1 MGGRPRPER
10 LGVIFQPQTQPDW
23 NCQRQIVEGGALRR
37 GLKVMKRFSIWIA
50 WCVALSCAAFGQ
62 SPTISGLGYYYP
74 PVAVAPGQLT
84 TVFITGDA
92 QGSIGA
98 TVQGLNAPVLEV
110 RPASA
115 CPSGTICSN
124 LTAITIQIPYE
135 LQPACAFT
143 NPACALVVATPL
155 IVTVNGVAGAP
166 IELAPQADRI
176 HILTTCDAA
185 VSGGS
190 GTAPSG
196 LPCAPLVTHA
206 DGSMV
211 TQTRPAQGGEEVVAY
226 AVGSA

>member
-1 MGGRPRPER
+1 
-10 LGVIFQPQTQPDW
+10 
-23 NCQRQIVEGGALRR
+23 
-37 GLKVMKRFSIWIA
+37 MKRLSIWIA

-62 SPTISGLGYYYP
+62 SPTISCLGYYYP

-84 TVFITGDA
+84 TVFITGDG
-92 QGSIGA
+92 QGSTDA

-115 CPSGTICSN
+115 CQSGTICSN

-166 IELAPQADRI
+166 IELAPQGDRV
-176 HILTTCDAA
+176 HILTACDTA

-190 GTAPSG
+190 A
-196 LPCAPLVTHA
+196 
-206 DGSMV
+206 
-211 TQTRPAQGGEEVVAY
+211 GGDCGVL
-226 AVGSA
+226 